1 MKREKLSKAA
11 ASGAVALIF
20 LVLGFQ
26 AAIFTGNVFRYN
38 REHRVDTVYV
48 VSPGS
53 GSEKTRLEALSPGES
68 GVEKLRVGN
77 RGSMSSLARSE
88 GFSEPKPGEKGTRHQ
103 AVAEGGGEY
112 AGGQVFDIQGYM
124 QNRSYGERGSDCVEM
139 ADNQQDILQGA
150 IAEGGNRS
158 VVAKGLAPR
167 QEPGY
172 SDSRRAIAEKFS
184 KKPEPE
190 TFEFDPNTVSRED
203 LVRLGFSEKQAQVIE
218 NYRSKGG
225 KYYSPADF
233 AKMYVVDSA
242 AYARLKPYIKIRKLD
257 LNTADSL
264 ELIGLRG
271 IGPYY
276 AHKIIEYRRRLGGV
290 FTSKQQLLEIDGFD
304 ADRLEGFS
312 KGVEVRAKTP
322 WFTIWSAT
330 KDQLKNH
337 PYIGPYT
344 AKGIIRYKSV
354 ADTAFWTLVKLVENG
369 VLTED
374 AAARLKYLDGSG
386 ESGHE

>member
-53 GSEKTRLEALSPGES
+53 GSEQTRLEALSPGLGS
-68 GVEKLRVGN
+68 EKASLR
-77 RGSMSSLARSE
+77 ARENIEPLFPTRS
-88 GFSEPKPGEKGTRHQ
+88 FSTPDSPGEKGTRQ
-103 AVAEGGGEY
+103 RPIAK
-112 AGGQVFDIQGYM
+112 D
-124 QNRSYGERGSDCVEM
+124 GSK
-139 ADNQQDILQGA
+139 
-150 IAEGGNRS
+150 S

-242 AYARLKPYIKIRKLD
+242 AYERLKPYIKIRKLD

-304 ADRLEGFS
+304 ADRLEGFA

-354 ADTAFWTLVKLVENG
+354 ADTAFWTLAKLVENG